1 MRVEPKTAAEIRLM
15 RTSGRMVAEVLELMR
30 RQTVAGVTTKNLAD
44 RAAAEI
50 NRLGG
55 EPVLLG
61 YEGFPDV
68 ICISVNN
75 EVVHGIPGT
84 RVLKDGDIVGYD
96 LCVGY
101 HGLIC
106 DAAITVPVG
115 QISVEAKKLLTATE
129 AALAA
134 GVEAA
139 RPGHHIDD
147 ISGAI
152 ERRLRADGLGIV
164 EALCGHG
171 VGRAVHEDPEIPNF
185 TCGVSG
191 PELEVGQTLALEPMA
206 TLGTKR
212 VRLGADG
219 WTFSTADGSL
229 AAQFEHTI
237 LITPTGA
244 EVLTRL

>member
-1 MRVEPKTAAEIRLM
+1 MRIEPKTSTEIERM

-30 RQTVAGVTTKNLAD
+30 RQTTAGITTGELGQL
-44 RAAAEI
+44 AAAEI
-50 NRLGG
+50 KRLGG
-55 EPVLLG
+55 EAVLLG

-68 ICISVNN
+68 ICISIND
-75 EVVHGIPGT
+75 EVVHGIPGDRQLAT
-84 RVLKDGDIVGYD
+84 GDIVGYD

-115 QISVEAKKLLTATE
+115 EIAAETKKLLTAT
-129 AALAA
+129 ASALTEGIKVAK
-134 GVEAA
+134 
-139 RPGHHIDD
+139 PGRHIDD
-147 ISGAI
+147 ISRAI
-152 ERRLRADGLGIV
+152 EQQLRADDLGIV

-185 TCGVSG
+185 SYGVRG
-191 PELEVGQTLALEPMA
+191 PELEAGQTLALEPMA
-206 TLGTKR
+206 TLGTKQ
-212 VRLGADG
+212 VKLGDDG
-219 WTFSTADGSL
+219 WTFSTVDGSL

-237 LITPTGA
+237 LITPSGA